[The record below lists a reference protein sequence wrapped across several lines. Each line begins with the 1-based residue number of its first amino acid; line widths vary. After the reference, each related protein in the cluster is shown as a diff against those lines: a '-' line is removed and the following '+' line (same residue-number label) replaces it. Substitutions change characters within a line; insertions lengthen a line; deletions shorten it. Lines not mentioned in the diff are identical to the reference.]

1 MTESNRRKK
10 HTGLV
15 IKLALIVI
23 GMFGFGFALV
33 PLYDVFCD
41 LTGVNASV
49 VEVEAATTQDYVI
62 DPNRE
67 ITLEF
72 VTSVNGNTPLRFD
85 AESAKMK
92 VIPGKSYR
100 VIFSAENL
108 AGHGMI
114 GQAIPSITPGLA
126 TEYLKKTEC
135 FCFSQQTFKAGEKKI
150 MPVQFVI
157 DPALP
162 KKYKSVTLSYTFF
175 DVTADKYRK
184 N

>member
-1 MTESNRRKK
+1 MTESNQQKK
-10 HTGLV
+10 HTRLV
-15 IKLALIVI
+15 VKLALIVI

-41 LTGVNASV
+41 ITGVNAKI
-49 VEVEAATTQDYVI
+49 EAEAAPTQGYVI

-72 VTSVNGNTPLRFD
+72 VTSVNGNTPLRFA
-85 AESAKMK
+85 AETAKMK

-100 VIFSAENL
+100 ANFSAENL
-108 AGHGMI
+108 ADHGMI
-114 GQAIPSITPGLA
+114 GQAVPSITPGLA

-135 FCFSQQTFKAGEKKI
+135 FCFSQQEFKAGEKKI

-157 DPALP
+157 DPELP
-162 KKYKSVTLSYTFF
+162 EKYKSVTLSYTFF
-175 DVTADKYRK
+175 DVTADKYR
-184 N
+184 NN